1 MSYHDSVTY
10 GKMPVKKFGDV
21 LERLLKEKRF
31 YEKSKFGA
39 LSGAWNEVVGDEIAA
54 RTKIVSYQH
63 ACLRVEV
70 DSSILM
76 QELSGFM
83 QHTILQE
90 LQQISGGKDVAE
102 LRFCLGS
109 ESN

>member
-1 MSYHDSVTY
+1 MSFGDSVTF
-10 GKMPVKKFGDV
+10 GDISARKFGDV
-21 LERLLKEKRF
+21 LKRLLKEKRF

-39 LSGAWNEVVGDEIAA
+39 LSEAWREVVGDEIAA

-63 ACLRVEV
+63 GYLRVEV

-83 QHTILQE
+83 EHTILQE
-90 LQQISGGKDVAE
+90 LQQTTGGEDVAGI
-102 LRFCLGS
+102 RFCLGS
-109 ESN
+109 END

>member
-1 MSYHDSVTY
+1 MSFGDSVTF
-10 GKMPVKKFGDV
+10 GDISARKFGDV

-39 LSGAWNEVVGDEIAA
+39 LSGAWREVVGDEIAA

-63 ACLRVEV
+63 GRLRVEV
-70 DSSILM
+70 DSSILL

-83 QHTILQE
+83 EHTILGE
-90 LQQISGGKDVAE
+90 LQQKSGGKDVAE
-102 LRFCLGS
+102 IRFCLGS
-109 ESN
+109 DNN